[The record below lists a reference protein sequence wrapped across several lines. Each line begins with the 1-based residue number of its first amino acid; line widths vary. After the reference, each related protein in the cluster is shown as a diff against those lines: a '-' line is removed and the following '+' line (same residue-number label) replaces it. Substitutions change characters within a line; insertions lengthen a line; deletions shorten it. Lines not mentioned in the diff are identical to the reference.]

1 MNATST
7 GNITVTVSKTG
18 YNTWTKEDGIVVL
31 RPFLDCTNP
40 LTDPDDDGL
49 YEDINGNDRKDF
61 NDVVV
66 FFKNLEWV
74 PDNEPVECFDFNGN
88 GRIDFDDIVKLFEE
102 L

>member
-1 MNATST
+1 
-7 GNITVTVSKTG
+7 
-18 YNTWTKEDGIVVL
+18 TKEDGIVVI
-31 RPFLDCTNP
+31 RVVPFPGCTNP
-40 LTDPDDDGL
+40 PTDPDDDGL
-49 YEDINGNDRKDF
+49 YEDINGNGRKDF

-88 GRIDFDDIVKLFEE
+88 GRIDFDDIVLYEE